1 MYMPILIN
9 TVNFSHHHHMIKYQ
23 ILWHNYDQVSNTIDD
38 VGAKGGH
45 SSDSST
51 QEYANTTHKVKKK
64 RKRREK

>member
-1 MYMPILIN
+1 
-9 TVNFSHHHHMIKYQ
+9 MIKYQ
-23 ILWHNYDQVSNTIDD
+23 ILWHNYDQVPNTIDD

-51 QEYANTTHKVKKK
+51 QEYAKTTRKVKKK